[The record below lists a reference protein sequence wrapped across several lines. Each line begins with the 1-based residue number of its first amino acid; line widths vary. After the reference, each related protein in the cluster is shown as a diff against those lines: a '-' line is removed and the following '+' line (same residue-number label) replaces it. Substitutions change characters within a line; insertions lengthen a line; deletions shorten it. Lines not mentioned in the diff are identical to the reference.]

1 MILSSEVFNRN
12 EALWAKDRSLNPNE
26 FLAAKRNAEAAF
38 FEGKPLASIE
48 DKSVTDVE
56 QQAEEAALIE
66 ISAVEE
72 ETLPEEPAEETVT
85 LTESEY
91 NEKLA
96 QARAETESRLKEVL
110 EEKFKLELNQLQDQ
124 QTDFFRSILNNLT
137 DGDSLVTDIVSL
149 SLRIGELLA
158 RSQLQLDEKVVLQ
171 FIEDSIMKSEFNESD
186 FVSIR
191 VSNQWQ
197 AYRDSLDGPLPDGL
211 SLLFDETLKPGD
223 IIVSAGQGGYFDLLK
238 DRINIIEDQ
247 LNAIEYPGSSELLT
261 DSMRQFFF
269 ENSSSELEKA
279 EQADETSGGS
289 SDEKVATS
297 PQDEIN
303 LEQTAFTGPENQAE
317 ENFLE
322 PRVDGE
328 LANSDDEVNE

>member
-1 MILSSEVFNRN
+1 MILSSEAFHRN

-26 FLAAKRNAEAAF
+26 FLAEKKDAEVAF
-38 FEGKPLASIE
+38 FEGKPLSSIE
-48 DKSVTDVE
+48 DKSVMDVE

-66 ISAVEE
+66 ISADEE
-72 ETLPEEPAEETVT
+72 ETLPEEPAEETVE

-96 QARAETESRLKEVL
+96 QARAETESGLKEVL
-110 EEKFKLELNQLQDQ
+110 EEKFKLELNQLHDQ

-158 RSQLQLDEKVVLQ
+158 RSQLQLDEKVVSQ
-171 FIEDSIMKSEFNESD
+171 FIENSIMKSEFNESD

-191 VSNQWQ
+191 VSNEWQ
-197 AYRDSLDGPLPDGL
+197 AYRTSLDGALPDGL
-211 SLLFDETLKPGD
+211 SLLFDEGLNPGD

-247 LNAIEYPGSSELLT
+247 LNAIEYPDSNELLT
-261 DSMRQFFF
+261 DSMRQFVF
-269 ENSSSELEKA
+269 ESSSTESE
-279 EQADETSGGS
+279 
-289 SDEKVATS
+289 
-297 PQDEIN
+297 N
-303 LEQTAFTGPENQAE
+303 LEQAE
-317 ENFLE
+317 ENPGVSSDEQLVTSHRDVINSEQEGLTGLENQVDENILE

-328 LANSDDEVNE
+328 LENIDDEVDE